1 MAQQQTAQQKQTA
14 QQQTA
19 PAAKLAALNRVQ
31 RRVAAIGFFAVA
43 EHGIMGLIIAA
54 SIIIDEPGRRGDA
67 IGLLI
72 MATIVSA
79 ITYVAMRTI
88 LGGRLLSPW
97 ILIGVA
103 APLFGYIWVL

>member
-1 MAQQQTAQQKQTA
+1 MSTPQTGPSTQTD
-14 QQQTA
+14 TA
-19 PAAKLAALNRVQ
+19 TKMVALNRVQ

-43 EHGIMGLIIAA
+43 EHGIVGLIVAA

-67 IGLLI
+67 IGLLV

-79 ITYVAMRTI
+79 ITYVVMRLI

-97 ILIGVA
+97 IAIA
-103 APLFGYIWVL
+103 AIAPAAGFIWVL

>member
-1 MAQQQTAQQKQTA
+1 M
-14 QQQTA
+14 
-19 PAAKLAALNRVQ
+19 LALNRVQ

-43 EHGIMGLIIAA
+43 EHGIVGLIVAA

-67 IGLLI
+67 IGLLV

-79 ITYVAMRTI
+79 ITYVVVRLI

-97 ILIGVA
+97 IAIAVV
-103 APLFGYIWVL
+103 APLAGFIWVL